1 MPLMHGSER
10 RQLEC
15 VLLVTGPQAMDC
27 KSCALQTGVPARTVR
42 RWRQHYCI
50 FGELPCETRKTRKR
64 LGLRRN
70 GRRTMTP
77 QVIATLKSIVVNHRW
92 QYLDE
97 LQDQLLRRTG
107 VLVHP
112 TTIFRA
118 LTRELR
124 LTLKCAY
131 AKASQRN
138 ELRRAQYQ
146 GMMDCIT
153 GDPWQFIFI
162 DETAKDRNASR
173 RRRYWQSVGKKND
186 VTELFYDRN
195 RWLYTL
201 IGAVDLDGFVP
212 EACSLIRRKRNA
224 NDNDPEAGT
233 VDGERFESYVE
244 HTLVPQLDNY
254 LAGGARSI
262 VVMDNATT
270 HISQRV
276 FDLISAAGAQL
287 RFLPEYSPDL
297 NPIEFCFR
305 QYKSHLKR
313 HTTQFGMDYF
323 AAHMAAMGAPKHENM
338 CRYFR
343 HAGILRGV
351 PDKDATGAQLAED
364 KHAIGVVLLG
374 AAVILLATVQA

>member
-118 LTRELR
+118 LTRELLGAPR
-124 LTLKCAY
+124 AKRSCLVLFLTLPKLSISLFPPPSSSIFRVRESLEKKSFPNPRSTPPSLWLLRYSLTMAV
-131 AKASQRN
+131 
-138 ELRRAQYQ
+138 RRAISD
-146 GMMDCIT
+146 MFDST
-153 GDPWQFIFI
+153 
-162 DETAKDRNASR
+162 
-173 RRRYWQSVGKKND
+173 
-186 VTELFYDRN
+186 VT
-195 RWLYTL
+195 
-201 IGAVDLDGFVP
+201 
-212 EACSLIRRKRNA
+212 SLITSAEDATKNSL
-224 NDNDPEAGT
+224 PFSVSLKT
-233 VDGERFESYVE
+233 
-244 HTLVPQLDNY
+244 
-254 LAGGARSI
+254 GGRTDI
-262 VVMDNATT
+262 RTWK
-270 HISQRV
+270 I
-276 FDLISAAGAQL
+276 AGAL
-287 RFLPEYSPDL
+287 AF
-297 NPIEFCFR
+297 F
-305 QYKSHLKR
+305 
-313 HTTQFGMDYF
+313 
-323 AAHMAAMGAPKHENM
+323 
-338 CRYFR
+338 
-343 HAGILRGV
+343 
-351 PDKDATGAQLAED
+351 ATGRLPP
-364 KHAIGVVLLG
+364 
-374 AAVILLATVQA
+374 